1 MDDLKEVFRYRKA
14 NGIGWT
20 MHLEEM
26 PFEMEAFARDYSSTP
41 VTIMAEENL
50 LDSSLIAAHLIFASD
65 EDINILSETGVNAAL
80 CPVANA
86 KSAKGVAK
94 GLEMMKSVNVT
105 LGTDG
110 PSSGNTLDLFTQMK
124 AFAVLNKNRLA
135 DRTAMPASSIVPL
148 VTRNAGKA
156 LGRNIGQLRE
166 GFESD
171 ISVLSLSDPN
181 MIPCYDPYSVL
192 VYSAQPQNVTDV
204 YIKGKMMLENG
215 KFTFSFSD
223 MVSSF
228 NEAASG
234 FRREVEK
241 LL

>member
-1 MDDLKEVFRYRKA
+1 MKEGDLREP
-14 NGIGWT
+14 NT
-20 MHLEEM
+20 E
-26 PFEMEAFARDYSSTP
+26 
-41 VTIMAEENL
+41 
-50 LDSSLIAAHLIFASD
+50 
-65 EDINILSETGVNAAL
+65 L
-80 CPVANA
+80 CRR
-86 KSAKGVAK
+86 
-94 GLEMMKSVNVT
+94 M
-105 LGTDG
+105 
-110 PSSGNTLDLFTQMK
+110 
-124 AFAVLNKNRLA
+124 
-135 DRTAMPASSIVPL
+135 
-148 VTRNAGKA
+148 

-204 YIKGKMMLENG
+204 YIKGKTMLENG

-234 FRREVEK
+234 FRRGGEASLMILCSHEY
-241 LL
+241 L

>member
-1 MDDLKEVFRYRKA
+1 MR
-14 NGIGWT
+14 
-20 MHLEEM
+20 EM
-26 PFEMEAFARDYSSTP
+26 
-41 VTIMAEENL
+41 
-50 LDSSLIAAHLIFASD
+50 
-65 EDINILSETGVNAAL
+65 
-80 CPVANA
+80 A
-86 KSAKGVAK
+86 KK
-94 GLEMMKSVNVT
+94 
-105 LGTDG
+105 
-110 PSSGNTLDLFTQMK
+110 
-124 AFAVLNKNRLA
+124 
-135 DRTAMPASSIVPL
+135 
-148 VTRNAGKA
+148 
-156 LGRNIGQLRE
+156 LGRNIGQLCE

-234 FRREVEK
+234 FRREAEK